1 MVHRQVFLHSS
12 EIVQP
17 ILTKFDNFSHN
28 YIGYLSKQ
36 RIQVWM
42 FRCCH
47 GDHLL
52 RLNLTKIKGLMTFL
66 LKLDV
71 LLTF

>member
-1 MVHRQVFLHSS
+1 MVHCQVFLHSS

-42 FRCCH
+42 FRCYH

-52 RLNLTKIKGLMTFL
+52 RSNLTKIKGIDDFL
-66 LKLDV
+66 AK
-71 LLTF
+71 T